1 VISDVGQRERKVQDR
16 IIRLFAEQL
25 GYQYIGR
32 LPDANLNSNV
42 RSDVLRAWLLG
53 QGHDE
58 RLVTRAIE
66 ELQRRAAIGAGR
78 GLYDANE
85 GVYQLLRY
93 GYSGKV
99 EAGAQTEHLALI
111 DWSNPTNNT
120 FEVAEEVAIS
130 GKHGKR
136 PDVALY
142 VNGIAVAVLELK
154 RSTVS
159 VSEGI
164 RQMLDNQQPEF
175 IEPFFTT
182 QQLLLAG
189 NDTEGLRYG
198 TIQTP
203 EKYWLT
209 WREPVE
215 DSAQLLD
222 DGLAQLCRPAR
233 LLELLHDFV
242 VFDAGTKKLARHNQY
257 LGVKAAQAR
266 IEEREGGIIWHTQ
279 GSGKSLTMVWL
290 AKWIRENQPEAR
302 VLIVTDREE
311 LDEQIEKVFLGVNE
325 QIHRTASGDG
335 LLTTLRSS
343 EEWLVCSLVHKFGS
357 ADEDTLAD
365 QIEKAAA
372 GGFKAAGNL
381 FVFVD
386 ECHRT
391 QSGKLNQAMRT
402 LLPDAMFIGF
412 TGTPL
417 LKADKARSIE
427 VFGSYIHTYRFDEAV
442 RDGVVLDLVYE
453 ARDIEQRLTS
463 NDKVD
468 RWFDAKTKGLSTLAR
483 AELKKRW
490 GTLQKVLTSTSR
502 LNKIVS
508 DILLDFET
516 RDRLMSGRGNALLVC
531 SSIYEACKYYEAFSK
546 TDLDGKCAI
555 ITSYRPTADEI
566 KGEESGEGRTEALEK
581 YDTYRKMVAGYFDAE
596 EDEAAALVEDFEKKV
611 KEKFIHQ
618 PGQMK
623 LLIVVDKL
631 LTGFD
636 APSAT
641 YLYIDKKMQ
650 DHGLFQ
656 AICRV
661 NRLDGEDKTYGCI
674 VDYQDLFNSL
684 EGAVNDY
691 TSGAFDAYD
700 HGDVAGLVEN
710 RLERAKQ
717 RLDEAR
723 EAIKALC
730 EPAGKQPD
738 TQDYLRYFCSATPGD
753 AAALKGNEPK
763 RLKLYKLTATYTRAY
778 AELANE
784 MEEAGYSDN
793 EAATVKA
800 EVAHYDKLRSE
811 IKLASGDAVD
821 LKRYEPAMRH
831 LLNSYIEAD
840 ESQIVSDFDDKGLVQ
855 LIVERG
861 PEAIDTLPDDIR
873 SNEDVAAETIV
884 NNVRKVIIDETPVNP
899 KYYEKMSA
907 LLDDLLEQRRR
918 KALDYKQY
926 LKELAE
932 LAGKVA
938 DPSTHT
944 SYPDAMNTA
953 AKRALYDTVGGDEA
967 LAVALDEA
975 IRDSKRDDWRGHPM
989 KERAVRRS
997 LAQVVAE
1004 ASGRYDVDELLEIV
1018 KAQHEY

>member
-1 VISDVGQRERKVQDR
+1 MSDVGQRERKVQDR
-16 IIRLFAEQL
+16 VIRLFAEQL

-32 LPDANLNSNV
+32 LTDASYNSNV
-42 RSDVLRAWLLG
+42 RTNILRSWLVG
-53 QGHDE
+53 QGHDN

-66 ELQRRAAIGAGR
+66 ELERQASIGTGCS
-78 GLYDANE
+78 LYDANE

-99 EAGAQTEHLALI
+99 EAGAQTDHLSYI
-111 DWSNPTNNT
+111 DWDNPANNI
-120 FEVAEEVAIS
+120 FEVAEEVAVA
-130 GKHGKR
+130 GKHAKR
-136 PDVALY
+136 PDVVLY
-142 VNGIAVAVLELK
+142 INGIAVAVLELK
-154 RSTVS
+154 RSTVA

-175 IEPFFTT
+175 IEPFFAT

-215 DSAQLLD
+215 HSTGPLD
-222 DGLAQLCRPAR
+222 DALTQLCRPER

-257 LGVKAAQAR
+257 FGVKAAQAR
-266 IEEREGGIIWHTQ
+266 IEERDGGIIWHTQ

-290 AKWIRENQPEAR
+290 AKWIRENQPQAR

-325 QIHRTASGDG
+325 QIHRTESGEG
-335 LLTTLRSS
+335 LLSTLRSP
-343 EEWLVCSLVHKFGS
+343 EEWLVCSLVHKFGG
-357 ADEDTLAD
+357 ADEDTLAA
-365 QIEKAAA
+365 QMEKAAEE
-372 GGFKAAGNL
+372 GFQAAGNL

-427 VFGSYIHTYRFDEAV
+427 VFGSYIHTYRFDDAV

-463 NDKVD
+463 TEKVD

-531 SSIYEACKYYEAFSK
+531 SSIYEACKYYDAFSK
-546 TDLDGKCAI
+546 TDLNGKCAI

-581 YDTYRKMVAGYFDAE
+581 YDTYRKMIAGYFDAD
-596 EDEAAALVEDFEKKV
+596 EDDAVALVDRFEQKV

-641 YLYIDKKMQ
+641 FLYIDKKMR

-661 NRLDGEDKTYGCI
+661 NRLDGEDKVYGCI

-684 EGAVNDY
+684 EGAIHDY

-700 HGDVAGLVEN
+700 QGDVAGLVEN

-730 EPAGKQPD
+730 EPAGQKPA
-738 TQDYLRYFCSATPGD
+738 TNDYVRYFCSAEPGD
-753 AAALKGNEPK
+753 AAALKNNEPK
-763 RLKLYKLTATYTRAY
+763 RLKLYTLTATYTRAY
-778 AELANE
+778 AELASE
-784 MEEAGYSDN
+784 MEEAGYSATA
-793 EAATVKA
+793 AATIKD
-800 EVAHYDKLRSE
+800 EVTHYDKVRAE

-831 LLNSYIEAD
+831 LLNSFIEAD
-840 ESQIVSDFDDKGLVQ
+840 ESQVVSDFEDKGLVQ

-861 PEAIDTLPDDIR
+861 PDAVDALPGDLR
-873 SNEDVAAETIV
+873 GNEEVAAETIV

-899 KYYEKMSA
+899 KYYDKMSA
-907 LLDDLLEQRRR
+907 LLDELLEQRRK

-932 LAGKVA
+932 LAGKVL
-938 DPSTHT
+938 DPSTHA
-944 SYPDAMNTA
+944 SYPATMDTA
-953 AKRALYDTVGGDEA
+953 AKRALYDTMDGDEVMA
-967 LAVALDEA
+967 QALDDA
-975 IRDSKRDDWRGHPM
+975 VHSSKRDDWRGHPM
-989 KERAVRRS
+989 KERAVWRG
-997 LAQVVAE
+997 LANVVEETA
-1004 ASGRYDVDELLEIV
+1004 GDYDIDALLEIV
-1018 KAQHEY
+1018 RAQDEY